1 MIDFDFVVCPRCG
14 QYLDQHR
21 ESSPTCYLCLQ
32 PEPANVPNRD
42 ALIQEQDRVTYQIAE
57 TQQLFDERSS
67 TLDELR
73 RGETSAVAEL
83 ARTSSQLETLTSEFV
98 SARAAELQSVAAE
111 TATVNANIDWTQRYL
126 ELIERQA
133 AQKSHLEELK
143 SQKVTIEEDIENH
156 RSGVSMADENIQA
169 LEDRM
174 VDYLTRLHVPQLGEL
189 LTVRINRQNYLPE
202 VSTRTFDELSS
213 QGLKT
218 LVNVAHALAHHTV
231 AIDRNLDMPGLLVL
245 DGVSANSGKEGFEG
259 DRIVDMYELFDEV
272 ASAYGDQLQ
281 LIVVDNDLPPEVHDK
296 LASSIM
302 LTLSQSDRLVGDSEL
317 ED

>member
-1 MIDFDFVVCPRCG
+1 M
-14 QYLDQHR
+14 
-21 ESSPTCYLCLQ
+21 
-32 PEPANVPNRD
+32 
-42 ALIQEQDRVTYQIAE
+42 
-57 TQQLFDERSS
+57 
-67 TLDELR
+67 
-73 RGETSAVAEL
+73 
-83 ARTSSQLETLTSEFV
+83 
-98 SARAAELQSVAAE
+98 QSVAAE
-111 TATVNANIDWTQRYL
+111 TATVSANIDWTQRYL

-133 AQKSHLEELK
+133 AQTSHLEELK